1 MEDVEE
7 ENNTM
12 NLANS
17 DAEAKNNND
26 NETETKANTQSGN
39 TKESVTRGGGGEPS
53 GDDTT
58 NSDER
63 ADPNDAD
70 EHNNEDGEDIE
81 DIEVLGGLDDRKM
94 PANEGQSEDDEN
106 EVEEVPPP
114 PPVQPQVMLYDRKL
128 KTIMSGVI
136 LQNMRDQMVPKV
148 EVETVRS
155 GKKKSKS
162 RDLKTMGLGHAVK

>member
-1 MEDVEE
+1 MLKQRTTMTMKLRPKQILNQVIPKNQLHVGAVKNPVEM
-7 ENNTM
+7 TPPI
-12 NLANS
+12 LI
-17 DAEAKNNND
+17 
-26 NETETKANTQSGN
+26 
-39 TKESVTRGGGGEPS
+39 
-53 GDDTT
+53 
-58 NSDER
+58 R

-70 EHNNEDGEDIE
+70 EDDNEDGEDIE
-81 DIEVLGGLDDRKM
+81 DIEVLGELDDRKM

-128 KTIMSGVI
+128 KTRMSGVI

-148 EVETVRS
+148 EVETARS